1 MKQGAWIGFVVA
13 LLMAAC
19 SSSPSASVR
28 YASPDPTLAAIDSLL
43 WTQPDSAFS
52 QLQAFAESHEVDSLN
67 AFNGHY
73 FHLLLSELLYKN
85 DCEQSNRNEL
95 LRAVDYYDSLV
106 AEGGSRVDADMVF
119 LDARAHY
126 IDGVGYY
133 EMDSVIPACREYL
146 RAVEL
151 MEEHFGE
158 EELMGKKAHF
168 MALAYTHLAALF
180 SDQYLHEQ
188 AIYFGQQSLSYYKR
202 YEATPWHVSWTLN
215 HIGLHFD
222 MIDQRDSADYYYQD
236 ALKALPDTNCL
247 IYRDIN
253 SALAYLS
260 YRLGNS
266 PSLSLKQLHNLLS
279 HAENSKERFSRYL
292 TIGEIYYQEKQW
304 DSANYYLKTVFDSTS
319 SVDVKV
325 FSAQHLSEIFKDE
338 SDTLSFN
345 VYDKYLAQQAN
356 DGTNKAMLHS
366 SLVKLCRDHDLKML
380 ENQHRKRIEKQRS
393 WVMPILA
400 FVVLSLGLLAV
411 LWGRSHSKR
420 GFLREPICK
429 EIQLLVSQ
437 NSFKAKIDHRI
448 YKSCALSQGQLMEL
462 RDAADRHFNQ
472 ITSRLQNKYTALNN
486 DDINH
491 CCLCLLGLEEAAISA
506 LTQKSYTA
514 VCDRNRKLKRIF
526 GTNSEL
532 SVYLRN
538 I

>member
-1 MKQGAWIGFVVA
+1 MKRV
-13 LLMAAC
+13 LLFAAMMLLASMTVFTGC
-19 SSSPSASVR
+19 DKNNHCCETDSS
-28 YASPDPTLAAIDSLL
+28 LAAIDSLL
-43 WTQPDSAFS
+43 WTQPDSAFAR
-52 QLQAFAESHEVDSLN
+52 LQDFDANHAIDSLDP
-67 AFNGHY
+67 FNRHY

-85 DCEQSNRNEL
+85 YCEQSNRSEL
-95 LRAVDYYDSLV
+95 LNSVDYFDSLV
-106 AEGGSRVDADMVF
+106 NAGGKRIHPNLVF

-133 EMDSVIPACREYL
+133 EMDSVVPACEQYL
-146 RAVEL
+146 RALEV
-151 MEEHFGE
+151 MEEGFTE
-158 EELMGKKAHF
+158 NELVGKKAQF
-168 MALAYTHLAALF
+168 MTMAYTRLTKLF

-188 AIYFGQQSLSYYKR
+188 AIHFGQQSLSYYKR
-202 YEATPWHVSWTLN
+202 YEATPWHVSWILDQ
-215 HIGLHFD
+215 IGLHYE

-247 IYRDIN
+247 SYRDIN
-253 SALAYLS
+253 SARASLS
-260 YRLGNS
+260 YRLGNA
-266 PSLSLKQLHNLLS
+266 PSLSLKQLHDLLS
-279 HAENSKERFSRYL
+279 HAENSTERISRYL
-292 TIGEIYYQEKQW
+292 SIGEIHFHEKQW
-304 DSANYYLKTVFDSTS
+304 DSASYYLKTVFDSTS
-319 SVDVKV
+319 SIDLKV
-325 FSAQHLSEIFKDE
+325 LSAQHLSEIYKDE

-345 VYDKYLAQQAN
+345 VYDRYLAQQAN
-356 DGTNKAMLHS
+356 DGTDRATLHS

-380 ENQHRKRIEKQRS
+380 EIQHGKRIEKQWGR
-393 WVMPILA
+393 VMPILA

-411 LWGRSHSKR
+411 LWGRSYSKR

-429 EIQLLVSQ
+429 EIQSLVSQ

-448 YKSCALSQGQLMEL
+448 YESCALSQGQLMEL
-462 RDAADRHFNQ
+462 RDAADRHFNK
-472 ITSRLQNKYTALNN
+472 ITSRLQNEYAALNN

-538 I
+538 V